1 MSSTTE
7 ITMNF
12 SNNTT
17 FTVTLGSRDVAD
29 RFYVEEN
36 REEIWERQKAMD
48 CMYGI
53 KFQNALPLWHRNL
66 VNLMLMEEIRAQED
80 RNEYNPAPEEVY
92 AGVMLI
98 FRHIR

>member
-17 FTVTLGSRDVAD
+17 YTITLGTRCVAE
-29 RFYVEEN
+29 RFYIEEN
-36 REEIWERQKAMD
+36 KEQVWEGQKAMD

-53 KFQNALPLWHRNL
+53 KFQNSLPLWHRNL

-80 RNEYNPAPEEVY
+80 RNEYNPAPEEIY
-92 AGVMLI
+92 AGVSLYI
-98 FRHIR
+98 RHIR

>member
-17 FTVTLGSRDVAD
+17 YTITLGSRDVAE
-29 RFYVEEN
+29 RFHIEEN
-36 REEIWERQKAMD
+36 REEVWEQQKAMD

-66 VNLMLMEEIRAQED
+66 VNLMLMEEIRVQED
-80 RNEYNPAPEEVY
+80 RNEYDPAPEEIY
-92 AGVMLI
+92 AGVSLTI
-98 FRHIR
+98 RHIR